1 MSAAAQYAES
11 AAEVSPVDAQP
22 TPTMGMPRLRMW
34 LTCETSAVMPRSLN
48 EPVCELPHC
57 LTHRSDMPRV
67 SLPKRSAQKRFE
79 LPSNIDTMSSS
90 GICGSTHSFLD
101 HTPEP
106 YGHDVLPTRWSKS
119 AFQ

>member
-48 EPVCELPHC
+48 EPVCEGRDEERRQDRRRHC
-57 LTHRSDMPRV
+57 
-67 SLPKRSAQKRFE
+67 
-79 LPSNIDTMSSS
+79 
-90 GICGSTHSFLD
+90 G
-101 HTPEP
+101 
-106 YGHDVLPTRWSKS
+106 
-119 AFQ
+119 